1 VTGTPVVAASLLTN
15 GVIQPD
21 GWDET
26 GSGGQPGINGSV
38 SDASWID
45 QHEREIKTAVSAL
58 RRDWP
63 TLQRWGLALV
73 EVFAKGGRLLAAGN
87 GGSAAEAQHL
97 TAELVGRFLGE
108 RQPLSAI
115 CLSAETSSLTAIVN
129 DYGID
134 EMFARQVQAH
144 GRPGDV
150 LMLLSTSGA
159 SPNVLRA
166 AERASDCGMS
176 VWSITGPGPNQLT
189 MRSDD
194 AITVQAPS
202 TAAVQAIHLVAIHG
216 LCAVIDSALGTTQP
230 ASRR

>member
-1 VTGTPVVAASLLTN
+1 MTGTPVVAASLLTN

-26 GSGGQPGINGSV
+26 SSGGQPGNNGSV

-108 RQPLSAI
+108 RQPSVGDLSERRNI
-115 CLSAETSSLTAIVN
+115 QPDGN
-129 DYGID
+129 
-134 EMFARQVQAH
+134 RQRLRHRRDVRQA
-144 GRPGDV
+144 GAGTRPAG
-150 LMLLSTSGA
+150 
-159 SPNVLRA
+159 
-166 AERASDCGMS
+166 
-176 VWSITGPGPNQLT
+176 
-189 MRSDD
+189 
-194 AITVQAPS
+194 
-202 TAAVQAIHLVAIHG
+202 
-216 LCAVIDSALGTTQP
+216 
-230 ASRR
+230 